1 MPPPIHPPDVVLVA
15 LCAGS
20 IYTDLATQKIR
31 NVLTF
36 PVMATGIAMA
46 PLYGAH
52 PSDGIL
58 GLLAAFAVALP
69 GWKVLPAIKA
79 GDVKM
84 LMAAGALMDPEK
96 AILAVLWTYV
106 LGLPAGILVLLVRGR
121 LGKLWRFV
129 RFRDRSDPTVVAH
142 APVVALGILAA
153 RVLPFPNLW

>member
-1 MPPPIHPPDVVLVA
+1 MPAPFSPPDVVLLV

-20 IYTDLATQKIR
+20 IYTDITTQKIR

-46 PLYGAH
+46 PLYAAQ
-52 PSDGIL
+52 PYDGVL
-58 GLLAAFAVALP
+58 GLLAAFAVAVP
-69 GWKVLPAIKA
+69 GWKILPAIKA

-84 LMAAGALMDPEK
+84 LMAAGSLMDPER

-106 LGLPAGILVLLVRGR
+106 LGLPAGIVVLAMRGR
-121 LGKLWRFV
+121 LGNLWRFF
-129 RFRDRSDPTVVAH
+129 RHRDRSDPTVVAH

-153 RVLPFPNLW
+153 RVLPFPDPW